1 MFILISLVTLGS
13 LFGWIALAQV
23 MAFPSLLYY
32 LGIIA
37 IFVLEVIATI
47 SIILNNIKKDKTL
60 MRTQITCCKGCTS
73 EKGRQD
79 QKE

>member
-1 MFILISLVTLGS
+1 MSILISLATLGS

-23 MAFPSLLYY
+23 MAFPSLLYH

-47 SIILNNIKKDKTL
+47 SIILNNKK
-60 MRTQITCCKGCTS
+60 R
-73 EKGRQD
+73 
-79 QKE
+79 

>member
-1 MFILISLVTLGS
+1 MFILISLATLGS

-23 MAFPSLLYY
+23 MAFHSLLYH

-47 SIILNNIKKDKTL
+47 SIILNNNKK
-60 MRTQITCCKGCTS
+60 R
-73 EKGRQD
+73 
-79 QKE
+79 